1 MTNQPETKPLINFDL
16 AEEVPGHVGFLN
28 VCITNSSTGGNSE
41 ETYLT
46 LNTDDFGGAGIY
58 VKIDGETV
66 EAGEVQIKLY
76 GALEFMAL
84 LQGMGG
90 FLKYYEK
97 RLNTI
102 SADMQAL
109 TEGSNGTSAD
119 DIQYGGTHYKDMAIQ
134 PWAVMESVLTP
145 QEFIGYLK
153 GNIIKY
159 SLRQGKK
166 DSPDADKALHYM
178 QKLKELSDS
187 GW

>member
-16 AEEVPGHVGFLN
+16 AEEVPNHVGFLN
-28 VCITNSSTGGNSE
+28 VCITNDSTGGNSE

-46 LNTDDFGGAGIY
+46 LNTEDFGGAGIY

-66 EAGEVQIKLY
+66 EAGEVRIKLY
-76 GALEFMAL
+76 GTMEFTAL

-97 RLNTI
+97 RLNKI
-102 SADMQAL
+102 RADIQAL

-119 DIQYGGTHYKDMAIQ
+119 DIQYGGTHYKDMPIQ
-134 PWAVMESVLTP
+134 PWAVMEAVLTRE
-145 QEFIGYLK
+145 EFIGFLK

-159 SLRQGKK
+159 SLRHGRK

-178 QKLKELSDS
+178 QKLKETSGS